1 MLSPRS
7 YYKSFNIQSLP
18 YRAPEVLMGRPFS
31 FAIDMW
37 SLGVVL
43 LEVVHPLGA
52 QTIACTHALHWRTTG
67 VDWPAIVRRF
77 QPHRPIGSDDCA
89 AVPRG

>member
-1 MLSPRS
+1 MPSPRS

-52 QTIACTHALHWRTTG
+52 QTIARTHALHWLPRRGLAGHCSTLPTTQAC
-67 VDWPAIVRRF
+67 WIR
-77 QPHRPIGSDDCA
+77 
-89 AVPRG
+89 